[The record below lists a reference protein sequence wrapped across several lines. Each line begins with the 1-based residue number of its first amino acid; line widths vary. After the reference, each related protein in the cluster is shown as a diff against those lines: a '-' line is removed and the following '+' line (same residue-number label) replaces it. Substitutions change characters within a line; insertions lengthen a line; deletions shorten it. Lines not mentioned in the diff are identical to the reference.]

1 MLAVGRQG
9 RIEEARALRDDHKIE
24 LETPELNFGTLE
36 SRLERDQVDLKLY
49 KQAQELIIAGRLS
62 KDGDENGGVQ
72 TKKH

>member
-49 KQAQELIIAGRLS
+49 KQAQEWR
-62 KDGDENGGVQ
+62 
-72 TKKH
+72 